1 MMRRRGFVQTIIGGF
16 ACLANAA
23 ARASEDKPTEDEVKA
38 LTLKAADL
46 VAAKGIEQARAVFN
60 QDGEFKYGE
69 IYVGV
74 IDSKGTWMA
83 YPPKPEGVGKVII
96 NLRDADG
103 KFLVQD
109 ILKTAADNANGGWLE
124 YRWKNPVTNT
134 IQQKITFAKKV
145 NGTDLVAYV
154 GIYK

>member
-1 MMRRRGFVQTIIGGF
+1 MRRRGFVHTLFATSIGLLGR
-16 ACLANAA
+16 AA
-23 ARASEDKPTEDEVKA
+23 MAGEDKPTEDEMKA

-46 VAAKGIEQARAVFN
+46 VAQKGIEQARAVFN
-60 QDGEFKYGE
+60 QDGEFKHGE

-74 IDSKGTWMA
+74 LDSKGTWMA
-83 YPPKPEGVGKVII
+83 YPPKPEGVGLSVI

-103 KFLVQD
+103 KFLVKD
-109 ILKTAADNANGGWLE
+109 IIKTADENAEGGWLE

-134 IQQKITFAKKV
+134 IQQKITFAKKAS
-145 NGTDLVAYV
+145 GTDYVAYI